1 MNFRLKKI
9 ENISELIIGKTY
21 MSFTRDISEAIE
33 KHNINSSI
41 PIKVIK
47 KIKSDVVEIQIDS
60 NNSIVTQDMLN
71 KYMNIYSIQIVDSN
85 DSETTDKEVI
95 SLKRQIKK
103 LEKKNAIL
111 DKIIR
116 KNGIELIQ
124 HKQLKKQKKKEKPMV
139 VKDIFTDSIF
149 GYQAYVVIKTNNI
162 DKVQVSLTIQ
172 PGVNL
177 INDTV
182 VQHKMIVNGIA
193 IKHKDDN
200 FSYELGKQLAY
211 SRAINELME
220 RILQDYC

>member
-9 ENISELIIGKTY
+9 ENISELIVGKTY

-33 KHNINSSI
+33 KHDINSSI

-47 KIKSDVVEIQIDS
+47 KIKSDVVEIQIDL
-60 NNSIVTQDMLN
+60 NDSIVTQDMLN

-95 SLKRQIKK
+95 NLKRQIKK

-111 DKIIR
+111 DKLIR

-124 HKQLKKQKKKEKPMV
+124 HKQLEKQEKKEKPMV
-139 VKDIFTDSIF
+139 VKDAFTDSIF
-149 GYQAYVVIKTNNI
+149 GYQTYVVIKSNNI

-172 PGVNL
+172 PGINL

-200 FSYELGKQLAY
+200 FSYKLGKQLAY
-211 SRAINELME
+211 SRAINQLME
-220 RILQDYC
+220 RIVQD

>member
-85 DSETTDKEVI
+85 NSETTDKEVI
-95 SLKRQIKK
+95 NLKRQIKK

-149 GYQAYVVIKTNNI
+149 GYQTYVVIKTNNI

-182 VQHKMIVNGIA
+182 VQHKMIINGIA
-193 IKHKDDN
+193 IKHEDDN

-220 RILQDYC
+220 RILQD

>member
-85 DSETTDKEVI
+85 DSEITDKEVI

-111 DKIIR
+111 NKLIR

-124 HKQLKKQKKKEKPMV
+124 HKQLKKQKKKEKLMV

-149 GYQAYVVIKTNNI
+149 GYQTYVVIKTNNI

-220 RILQDYC
+220 RILQD

>member
-9 ENISELIIGKTY
+9 ENISELIVGKTY

-33 KHNINSSI
+33 KHDINSSI

-47 KIKSDVVEIQIDS
+47 KSKLDVVEIQIDS

-124 HKQLKKQKKKEKPMV
+124 HKQLKKQKKKEKPMI

-149 GYQAYVVIKTNNI
+149 GYQTYVVIKTNNI

-182 VQHKMIVNGIA
+182 VQHKMIINGIA

-220 RILQDYC
+220 RILQD

>member
-85 DSETTDKEVI
+85 DSEITDKEVI

-111 DKIIR
+111 NKLIR

-124 HKQLKKQKKKEKPMV
+124 HKQLKKQKKKEKLMV
-139 VKDIFTDSIF
+139 IKDIFTDSIF
-149 GYQAYVVIKTNNI
+149 GYQTYVVIKTNNI

-211 SRAINELME
+211 SRAINKLME
-220 RILQDYC
+220 RILQD

>member
-85 DSETTDKEVI
+85 DSETIDKEVI

-111 DKIIR
+111 NKLIR

-124 HKQLKKQKKKEKPMV
+124 HKQLKKQKKKEKLMV

-149 GYQAYVVIKTNNI
+149 GYQTYVVIKTNNI

-220 RILQDYC
+220 RILQD

>member
-111 DKIIR
+111 NKLIR

-149 GYQAYVVIKTNNI
+149 GYQTYVVIKTNNI

-220 RILQDYC
+220 RILQD

>member
-1 MNFRLKKI
+1 MNLTLKRINKLT
-9 ENISELIIGKTY
+9 ELVPGKTY
-21 MSFTRDISEAIE
+21 LLFNNDIE
-33 KHNINSSI
+33 SSI
-41 PIKVIK
+41 DKNR
-47 KIKSDVVEIQIDS
+47 
-60 NNSIVTQDMLN
+60 NNSCTNIKILDAKPMLAVAKVDINDQILIRQDMLRN
-71 KYMNIYSIQIVDSN
+71 LLYIYDLDSK
-85 DSETTDKEVI
+85 SENTDTTNTVE
-95 SLKRQIKK
+95 LKRRIRK

-111 DKIIR
+111 NKLIR

-124 HKQLKKQKKKEKPMV
+124 HKQLKKQKKKEKLMV

-149 GYQAYVVIKTNNI
+149 GYQTYVVIKTNNI

-211 SRAINELME
+211 SRAINKLME
-220 RILQDYC
+220 RILQD

>member
-21 MSFTRDISEAIE
+21 MNFTRDISEAIE
-33 KHNINSSI
+33 KHDINSNI

-47 KIKSDVVEIQIDS
+47 KIKSDEVEIQIGLD
-60 NNSIVTQDMLN
+60 NLIVNQDLLN

-124 HKQLKKQKKKEKPMV
+124 HKQLKKQKKKEKPMI

-149 GYQAYVVIKTNNI
+149 GYQTYVVIKTNNI

-220 RILQDYC
+220 RILQD

>member
-21 MSFTRDISEAIE
+21 MNFTRDISEAIE
-33 KHNINSSI
+33 KHDINSNI

-47 KIKSDVVEIQIDS
+47 KIKSDEVEIQIGLD
-60 NNSIVTQDMLN
+60 NLIVNQDLLN

-85 DSETTDKEVI
+85 NSETTDKEVI

-103 LEKKNAIL
+103 IEKKNAIL

-124 HKQLKKQKKKEKPMV
+124 HKQLKKQKKKEKPMI

-149 GYQAYVVIKTNNI
+149 GYQTYVVIKTNNI

-220 RILQDYC
+220 RILQD

>member
-9 ENISELIIGKTY
+9 ENISELIVGKTY
-21 MSFTRDISEAIE
+21 ISFTRDISEAIE
-33 KHNINSSI
+33 KHDINSSI

-85 DSETTDKEVI
+85 NSETTDKEVI
-95 SLKRQIKK
+95 NLKRQIKK

-111 DKIIR
+111 DKLIR

-139 VKDIFTDSIF
+139 IKDIFTDSIF
-149 GYQAYVVIKTNNI
+149 GYQTYVVIKTNNI

-220 RILQDYC
+220 RILQD

>member
-124 HKQLKKQKKKEKPMV
+124 HKQLKKQKKKEKLMV

-149 GYQAYVVIKTNNI
+149 GYQTYVVIKTNNI

-220 RILQDYC
+220 RILQD

>member
-111 DKIIR
+111 NKLIR

-124 HKQLKKQKKKEKPMV
+124 HKQLKKQKKKEKPMI

-149 GYQAYVVIKTNNI
+149 GYQTYVVIKTNNI

-220 RILQDYC
+220 RILQD